1 VALVVTAMI
10 LVTLGAGAM
19 ADTLATAPLRP
30 ATRANTTKQAG
41 TYMLT
46 LSVSPEP
53 LQAGEP
59 TTFAVQAKDATGM
72 ALTKAQVSCNFT
84 MPAMPM
90 PLMLVTAQVGAPG
103 VYLCPET
110 LTATGAWALTV
121 TITPVGGSSAHTTF
135 DLQAK

>member
-1 VALVVTAMI
+1 LGLLVTVMI
-10 LVTLGAGAM
+10 LVTLGAGAL

-30 ATRANTTKQAG
+30 ATRANTTRQAG

-53 LQAGEP
+53 LQAGKL
-59 TTFAVQAKDATGM
+59 TTFTVQAKDATGM
-72 ALTKAQVSCNFT
+72 ALTNAQASCNFT

-90 PLMLVTAQVGAPG
+90 PLMLVTARVVAPG
-103 VYLCPET
+103 IYSCPAT

-121 TITPVGGSSAHTTF
+121 TLTPAGAPTVHTTF
-135 DLQAK
+135 ALQAV